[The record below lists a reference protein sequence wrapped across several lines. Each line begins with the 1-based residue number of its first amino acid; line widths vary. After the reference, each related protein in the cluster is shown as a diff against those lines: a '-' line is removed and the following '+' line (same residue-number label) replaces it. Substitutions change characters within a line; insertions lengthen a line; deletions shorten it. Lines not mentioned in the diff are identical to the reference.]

1 MLRIR
6 GNAKHVPPII
16 RISVLPTVPQLL
28 YDPSSIGASG
38 PIGVDCRAL
47 LDTGAD
53 GTSITRALADAAQ
66 LTYRGK
72 TRATGISG
80 ENYHRSWTTF
90 LGLYAEDDIGLLP
103 FVLPEPLL
111 AIEVKPY
118 PAFDVIIGRDVLLL
132 GDFTLRSNG
141 DFEFSVPTNA

>member
-1 MLRIR
+1 MLRIW
-6 GNAKHVPPII
+6 GNARHGPPVV
-16 RISVLPTVPQLL
+16 RISVIPTVSQLL
-28 YDPSSIGASG
+28 QDPSSIGAAA

-53 GTSITRALADAAQ
+53 GISITRALADAAQ

-80 ENYHRSWTTF
+80 ENFHRSWTAF
-90 LGLYAEDDIGLLP
+90 LGLYAEDDIGPLP
-103 FVLPEPLL
+103 YVLPEPFL
-111 AIEVKPY
+111 AIEVQPY
-118 PAFDVIIGRDVLLL
+118 PAFDVIIGREALLL

-141 DFEFSVPTNA
+141 DFEFAVPTG